1 MLPKLPNADKIKKA
15 QTVTF
20 GGINQNPGAAD
31 GTLWDTRNMGSD
43 KMPCLAPRK
52 RRWQVGQF
60 KDCCGMYPY
69 NGLYLVLGTDIQ
81 KDGVSIG
88 TAANTERKT
97 FAAMNKQI
105 IMYPDKLII
114 DDEYDGEADWEPG
127 IHVENIRVYITD
139 NRLQVE
145 EPGSGFSFT
154 ALGITPGDTI
164 SVSVEH
170 YSIYDATAEVLSVT
184 ASTLTFAD
192 GTFKTTGYY
201 YITIDKDKG
210 NTIQIRNFEARFYNA
225 QDNTS
230 SQIISRNIIWSEKA
244 VSVGDTVTI
253 SGSSIPGN
261 NKSAVITGIGAKNY
275 APHTLYFAPGT
286 FTPTDPNFETLT
298 LTKSYTPPAGRVRSM
313 DVVLNNLSV
322 VFEDQTSIVD
332 GDEIMIAAG
341 NTIRLVSGTWD
352 SRLRVGDA
360 VLIERTGYDYEP
372 MIIREIDA
380 GAMRFDENSFVTG
393 STEIINVS
401 RTVPDL
407 DGIFVHENRLWGYKG
422 NTIYASKLGDPLNF
436 DVFDGLTND
445 SWQWEMDG
453 TGDIIGGIVYQGYPT
468 FFKEDKVVRIY
479 GDRPS
484 QYRSMD
490 VSAMGIHPGCGKS
503 LAIAGDTLFYVSR
516 NGLAAYRGGYSQ
528 DIHDPF
534 GEIKITQAVAG
545 SDGRRYFLS
554 AYYSGQWALFVYDT
568 VWNCWFREDN
578 GEISDFACD
587 RGNLYFLRWLGNA
600 QYLLVDG
607 HAPSPPRTAS
617 LETPLYSDVV
627 FNDFTGN
634 YWTAGRG
641 YGNPSRKGTS
651 KIQLRVTMEA
661 GSTLDVWMSFE
672 GDDEILVKQL
682 EAGTGK
688 HSYYLP
694 IIPRRSDNYKI
705 ILRGYGDW
713 TLNSLVR
720 EEYSGSDIH

>member
-1 MLPKLPNADKIKKA
+1 MLPKLPNADRIKKA
-15 QTVTF
+15 QTISF
-20 GGINQNPGAAD
+20 SGINRNPGAID
-31 GTLWDTRNMGSD
+31 GTLWYTKNMGSD
-43 KMPCLAPRK
+43 RMPCLSPRK
-52 RRWQVGQF
+52 RRWEVGQF
-60 KDCCGMYPY
+60 ADCCGMFPY

-88 TAANTERKT
+88 TASNTERKM
-97 FAAMNKQI
+97 FAAMNRQI

-114 DDEYDGEADWEPG
+114 EDESEGESDWEPG
-127 IHVENIRVYITD
+127 IHVENIYCYVTNNQIQ
-139 NRLQVE
+139 LS
-145 EPGSGFSFT
+145 EPGSSFGFES
-154 ALGITPGDTI
+154 LGILPGDVIRI
-164 SVSVEH
+164 SFEH
-170 YSIYDATAEVLSVT
+170 QSLYNKTAEVKGVTKFTLS
-184 ASTLTFAD
+184 FAD
-192 GTFKTTGYY
+192 NTFYANGYY
-201 YITIDKDKG
+201 RITIDREKGDK
-210 NTIQIRNFEARFYNA
+210 IQIRNFEARFYNA
-225 QDNTS
+225 QDASS
-230 SQIISRNIIWSEKA
+230 SQIIAPGILWQEKD
-244 VSVGDTVTI
+244 VSVGDLVTI
-253 SGSSIPGN
+253 SGSSIEGN
-261 NKSAVITGIGAKNY
+261 NKSATITAIGKY
-275 APHTLYFAPGT
+275 TLYFEPGT
-286 FTPTDPNFETLT
+286 FTPTGNNYETLT
-298 LTKSYTPPAGRVRSM
+298 LTKNYSPQNLVSAM
-313 DVVLNNLSV
+313 DVSLTNLSV
-322 VFEDQTSIVD
+322 VFEDQTNIVD
-332 GDEIMIAAG
+332 GQEITIAG
-341 NTIRLVSGTWD
+341 NTIRLVSGVSWD

-360 VLIERTGYDYEP
+360 VKINRLGYNYEP
-372 MIIREIDA
+372 KIIRQID
-380 GAMRFDENSFVTG
+380 GSSLRFDENSFVTG
-393 STEIINVS
+393 TTEIISVS

-436 DVFDGLTND
+436 EVFDGLTSD

-516 NGLAAYRGGYSQ
+516 NGLTAYRGGYSE

-534 GEIKITQAVAG
+534 GEIKIPQGVAG

-554 AYYSGQWALFVYDT
+554 AFYSGQWALFVYDT
-568 VWNCWFREDN
+568 VWKCWFNEDN

-587 RGNLYFLRWLGNA
+587 RGNLYFLRWRSGA

-607 HAPSPPRTAS
+607 HAPSPPRTAAREPELS
-617 LETPLYSDVV
+617 SEVI

-651 KIQLRVTMEA
+651 KIQLRLTMEA
-661 GSTLDVWMSFE
+661 GSALEVYIQFAIDE
-672 GDDEILVKQL
+672 EILVRRL
-682 EAGTGK
+682 EAGVGK

>member
-1 MLPKLPNADKIKKA
+1 MLPRLPNKDQIKKA
-15 QTVTF
+15 QTVQF
-20 GGINQNPGAAD
+20 SGLNKNPGAVD
-31 GTLWDTRNMGSD
+31 GTLWDTINMGSD
-43 KMPCLAPRK
+43 RMPCLSPRK

-88 TAANTERKT
+88 TASNTERKM

-114 DDEYDGEADWEPG
+114 DDEYEGESDWEPG
-127 IHVENIRVYITD
+127 IHVENIRVYITG
-139 NRLQVE
+139 NKLQVE

-154 ALGITPGDTI
+154 SLGILPGDTI

-170 YSIYDATAEVLSVT
+170 YSIYNAVAEVLSVT
-184 ASTLTFAD
+184 DFTLTFAD
-192 GTFKTTGYY
+192 NTFKTTGYY
-201 YITIDKDKG
+201 DITIDKDKG
-210 NTIQIRNFEARFYNA
+210 NTIQIRNFEGRFYNA

-230 SQIISRNIIWSEKA
+230 SQIISKDIIWSEKA

-261 NKSAVITGIGAKNY
+261 NKSAVITAIGQHA
-275 APHTLYFAPGT
+275 LYFTQGT
-286 FTPTDPNFETLT
+286 FTDTGMEYETLT
-298 LTKSYTPPAGRVRSM
+298 ITKSYTPPADRVNPM
-313 DVVLNNLSV
+313 DVVLTNLSV
-322 VFEDQTSIVD
+322 VFEDQGSIV
-332 GDEIMIAAG
+332 G
-341 NTIRLVSGTWD
+341 NTIRLNSGSWD

-360 VLIERTGYDYEP
+360 VKIERTGYDYEP
-372 MIIREIDA
+372 LIIREID
-380 GAMRFDENSFVTG
+380 GSSLRFDEYSFATG
-393 STEIINVS
+393 STEQINVS
-401 RTVPDL
+401 RTVPDF
-407 DGIFVHENRLWGYKG
+407 DGIFVHENRLWGFKG

-490 VSAMGIHPGCGKS
+490 VSAIGIHPGCGKS

-516 NGLAAYRGGYSQ
+516 NGLAAYKGGYSQ

-534 GEIKITQAVAG
+534 GEIKITQATAG

-554 AYYSGQWALFVYDT
+554 AFFSGQWALFVYDT

-587 RGNLYFLRWLGNA
+587 RGNLYFLRMMKNA
-600 QYLLVDG
+600 QFMLVDG
-607 HAPSPPRTAS
+607 HAPTPPRTATREPELHS
-617 LETPLYSDVV
+617 EVV

-651 KIQLRVTMEA
+651 KIQLRLTMEA
-661 GSTLDVWMSFE
+661 GSTLDVWMQFE
-672 GDDEILVKQL
+672 GGDELLVKHL
-682 EAGTGK
+682 DAGTGK
-688 HSYYLP
+688 HSHLLP

>member
-1 MLPKLPNADKIKKA
+1 MLPRLPNTDKIKKA
-15 QTVTF
+15 QTVQF
-20 GGINQNPGAAD
+20 SGMNKNPGAVD
-31 GTLWDTRNMGSD
+31 GTLWDTINMGSD
-43 KMPCLAPRK
+43 KMPCLSPRK

-60 KDCCGMYPY
+60 ADCCGMYPY

-88 TAANTERKT
+88 TASNTERKM

-114 DDEYDGEADWEPG
+114 DDEYEGESDWEPG
-127 IHVENIRVYITD
+127 IHVENIRVYITG
-139 NRLQVE
+139 NKLQVE
-145 EPGSGFSFT
+145 EPGSGFNFA
-154 ALGITPGDTI
+154 ALGILPGDTI

-170 YSIYDATAEVLSVT
+170 YSIYDVTAEVLSVT
-184 ASTLTFAD
+184 ASTLTFSD
-192 GTFKTTGYY
+192 NTFNTTGYY
-201 YITIDKDKG
+201 YVTIDRDKG
-210 NTIQIRNFEARFYNA
+210 NTIQIRNFEAQFYNA

-230 SQIISRNIIWSEKA
+230 SQIISKDIIWSEKA

-261 NKSAVITGIGAKNY
+261 NKNAVITGIGSRDSL
-275 APHTLYFAPGT
+275 APHTLFFAPDE
-286 FTPTDPNFETLT
+286 FTETGMEYETLT
-298 LTKSYTPPAGRVRSM
+298 LTKSYTPPADRVNSM
-313 DVVLNNLSV
+313 DVVLTNLSV
-322 VFEDQTSIVD
+322 VFEDQGSLV
-332 GDEIMIAAG
+332 G
-341 NTIRLVSGTWD
+341 NTIRLISGSWD

-360 VLIERTGYDYEP
+360 VKIERTGYDYEP
-372 MIIREIDA
+372 MIIREID
-380 GAMRFDENSFVTG
+380 GGSLRFDEYSFVTG
-393 STEIINVS
+393 STETINVS

-407 DGIFVHENRLWGYKG
+407 DGVFVHENRLWGYKG

-468 FFKEDKVVRIY
+468 FFKEDNVVRIY

-490 VSAMGIHPGCGKS
+490 VSAIGIHPGCGKS
-503 LAIAGDTLFYVSR
+503 LAIAGDKLLYVSR
-516 NGLAAYRGGYSQ
+516 NGLATFSGGYSQ
-528 DIHDPF
+528 DIHEPF

-554 AYYSGQWALFVYDT
+554 AYFSGQWALFVYDT
-568 VWNCWFREDN
+568 VWSCWFREDN

-587 RGNLYFLRWLGNA
+587 RGNLYFLRWRSGA

-607 HAPSPPRTAS
+607 HAPTPPRAAAREPELS
-617 LETPLYSDVV
+617 SEVV

-661 GSTLDVWMSFE
+661 GSTLDVFISFE
-672 GDDEILVKQL
+672 GGDEILVKQL

>member
-1 MLPKLPNADKIKKA
+1 MLPKLPNRDQIKKA
-15 QTVTF
+15 QTVQF
-20 GGINQNPGAAD
+20 SGLNKNPGAVD
-31 GTLWDTRNMGSD
+31 GTLWDTINMGSD
-43 KMPCLAPRK
+43 RMPCLAPRK
-52 RRWQVGQF
+52 RRWQAGQF

-88 TAANTERKT
+88 TASNTERKM

-114 DDEYDGEADWEPG
+114 DDEYDGESDWEPG
-127 IHVENIRVYITD
+127 IHVENIRVYVTG
-139 NRLQVE
+139 NKLQVE
-145 EPGSGFSFT
+145 EPGSGFRFT
-154 ALGITPGDTI
+154 SLGIIPGDTI
-164 SVSVEH
+164 TVTFKS
-170 YSIYDATAEVLSVT
+170 YLIYNAVAEVLSVT
-184 ASTLTFAD
+184 DSTLTFAD
-192 GTFKTTGYY
+192 NTFKTTGYY
-201 YITIDKDKG
+201 DITIDKDKG
-210 NTIQIRNFEARFYNA
+210 NTIQIRNFKARFYNA
-225 QDNTS
+225 QDTTS
-230 SQIISRNIIWSEKA
+230 SQIIAPDIVWPEKA
-244 VSVGDTVTI
+244 VSVGDTVNI
-253 SGSSIPGN
+253 SGSSIDGN
-261 NKSAVITGIGAKNY
+261 NKYAVITAIGRHA
-275 APHTLYFAPGT
+275 LYFAPGT

-298 LTKSYTPPAGRVRSM
+298 LTKSYTPPADRVSPM
-313 DVVLNNLSV
+313 DVVLTNLSV
-322 VFEDQTSIVD
+322 VFEDQGTV
-332 GDEIMIAAG
+332 AVG
-341 NTIRLVSGTWD
+341 NTITLNSGTWD

-360 VLIERTGYDYEP
+360 VLIERTGYDYKP
-372 MIIREIDA
+372 MIIREID
-380 GAMRFDENSFVTG
+380 GSSLRFDENSFVTG
-393 STEIINVS
+393 STEQINVS

-407 DGIFVHENRLWGYKG
+407 DGIFVHENRLWGFKG

-516 NGLAAYRGGYSQ
+516 NGLAAYKGGYSQ

-587 RGNLYFLRWLGNA
+587 RGNLYFLRWMKNA
-600 QYLLVDG
+600 QFLLVDG
-607 HAPSPPRTAS
+607 HAPTPPRTATREPELHS
-617 LETPLYSDVV
+617 EVV

-651 KIQLRVTMEA
+651 KIQLRLTMEA
-661 GSTLDVWMSFE
+661 GSTLDVWMQFE
-672 GDDEILVKQL
+672 GGDELLVKQL

-705 ILRGYGDW
+705 IIRGYGDW